1 LILSNYYTMKLDK
14 IFFINLDHRS
24 DRLAEINGELESH
37 GIADLSERF
46 SAIRHETIGGV
57 GCGRSHI
64 EVLRLAKERGYS
76 RVLILEDDFM
86 FTVGPIEFAE
96 CLRKVE
102 DLEFDVC
109 LLAGH
114 LMAVSA
120 HQDHDFLYKVHEAQT
135 TSAYIINS
143 HYYDELINVF
153 SEAVT
158 QFEATNYHWLYAI
171 DVAWKRLQARDNWV
185 CLNPR
190 VGKQRPSY
198 SDCGNT
204 FSETEW

>member
-1 LILSNYYTMKLDK
+1 MPLDK
-14 IFFINLDHRS
+14 IFFINLDHRT
-24 DRLAEINGELESH
+24 DRLSEIREELESR
-37 GIADLSERF
+37 GLAELSERF
-46 SAIRHETIGGV
+46 PAIRHETIGGV

-64 EVLRLAKERGYS
+64 EVLKLAKERGYS
-76 RVLILEDDFM
+76 RILILEDDFM
-86 FTVGPIEFAE
+86 FAVGSAD
-96 CLRKVE
+96 CLQKID

-114 LMAVSA
+114 LIAVSA
-120 HQDHDFLYKVHEAQT
+120 HPSHDFLYKVHEAQT
-135 TSAYIINS
+135 TSGYIINS
-143 HYYDELINVF
+143 HYYDTLIQVF

-171 DVAWKRLQARDNWV
+171 DVAWKSLQARDNWI

-190 VGKQRPSY
+190 IGKQRPSY

-204 FSETEW
+204 FSETDW